1 MAPTAIGE
9 SDVRVSSSSA
19 QSNTNF
25 LSFRFFCGNAKVA
38 VSHCGEVG
46 LGHGGTYVEADSVR
60 ASFGALREGSGTGV
74 SAELADVAD
83 EDHLICMWASGNIFK
98 VVPVLLG
105 SLRVGAMVVL
115 ASRVPSAIATIL
127 LWVAVAISVSAT
139 EKNQRVRRNT
149 ETMLYVE
156 YYYTMAHALFLVR
169 VDGLLLLR
177 ALTSPF
183 LSSRSCCSLSSTA
196 RLAIASFTRSS
207 LERNLGYKTCI
218 STQTARR
225 SQYHLCSC
233 LLFCNRDSI
242 DNGSVLPAIVV
253 GAVNYRSP

>member
-1 MAPTAIGE
+1 M
-9 SDVRVSSSSA
+9 
-19 QSNTNF
+19 
-25 LSFRFFCGNAKVA
+25 
-38 VSHCGEVG
+38 
-46 LGHGGTYVEADSVR
+46 
-60 ASFGALREGSGTGV
+60 
-74 SAELADVAD
+74 
-83 EDHLICMWASGNIFK
+83 
-98 VVPVLLG
+98 LLG
-105 SLRVGAMVVL
+105 SLRVGATVVL

-156 YYYTMAHALFLVR
+156 YYYTVAHALFLVR

-196 RLAIASFTRSS
+196 RLAIASFARSS

-225 SQYHLCSC
+225 SRSHLCSC

-253 GAVNYRSP
+253 VGAVNYRSP